1 MLIVLF
7 SDNRY
12 LSTRV
17 FELLP
22 LGSWL
27 EYDDEGELGY
37 LHTDTVTQLCQHSLQ
52 ELDCTVAFYRG
63 RQHGGSEKGETRKE
77 EA

>member
-7 SDNRY
+7 SADPHIP
-12 LSTRV
+12 TRV

-27 EYDDEGELGY
+27 EYDGEGELSY
-37 LHTDTVTQLCQHSLQ
+37 HSADTVTQLCQHSLQ
-52 ELDCTVAFYRG
+52 ELDCTVAFFKG
-63 RQHGGSEKGETRKE
+63 R
-77 EA
+77 